1 MARRLFDQESN
12 RLFYGQQLMPEPG
25 YSLDFAVGMTYSLDL
40 NAFLGI
46 PISLGMLDDLESA
59 SAKNPFYLLEAIRK
73 SGDRMAVFCNA
84 GSIHTPKK
92 SEPVHILLEQSIFQV
107 ALGPKTNF
115 HPKVWVI
122 RYRNSD
128 GDTYIRVVV
137 LSRNITFDRCFD
149 IAASLTGE
157 VGGRVCEANSP
168 LSDLLRFVSGFADGD
183 PVKRKL
189 IRSVAD
195 DVLKVRE
202 FAPMECF
209 DSVEFLPVG
218 IPGYKKIAEPELS
231 GARSLVLVSPFLSDG
246 VVKALTVSAKQTALI
261 TRKSSITPTALS
273 SFQDVFVT
281 KELVLD
287 NELLEEG
294 ESEETPQ
301 RDIHAKIFFEE
312 RDDGKYLYLG
322 SLNASANA
330 FYHNVE
336 FMLKLRY
343 RPYYA
348 SFTSVLGDLVPE
360 EQSPFERIE
369 TMDELSETAEQEDPA
384 DLQDVVYAV
393 KQAKV
398 TSNGELYTVHISCG
412 ALESPCEIA
421 LFGASSV
428 YRNLAKEV
436 VFEKVSLA
444 SLSEFY
450 IVRRGNVSAIIKI
463 PTVGI
468 PAEERDSAIYS
479 TIIGDRRGFFKYVS
493 FLLSD
498 NYAETSLEEQML
510 GMESANEASASA
522 AVAGV
527 YEQLLRTAAENP
539 ERLAAVENMMSR
551 LNPEIVDERFRVLI
565 STCRSAAKQVK
576 RK

>member
-1 MARRLFDQESN
+1 MARRLFDQEGN
-12 RLFYGQQLMPEPG
+12 RLFYGEQLVPEPG

-46 PISLGMLDDLESA
+46 PISLGMLDDLESTG
-59 SAKNPFYLLEAIRK
+59 AKNPFYLLEAIRN
-73 SGDRMAVFCNA
+73 SSDRIAVFCNA

-128 GDTYIRVVV
+128 DDTYIRVVA

-157 VGGRVCEANSP
+157 IGNMAREVNRP
-168 LSDLLRFVSGFADGD
+168 LSDLLKFVSGFTD
-183 PVKRKL
+183 PIKRKL

-202 FAPMECF
+202 FVPMECF
-209 DSVEFLPVG
+209 DSVEFLPFG
-218 IPGYKKIAEPELS
+218 IPGYKKTAGPEFS
-231 GARSLVLVSPFLSDG
+231 GARSLILVSPFLSDG
-246 VVKALTVSAKQTALI
+246 VVKALTASAKQAALI
-261 TRKSSITPTALS
+261 TRKTSVTPTVLS

-281 KELVLD
+281 KELVLGND
-287 NELLEEG
+287 LLEEG
-294 ESEETPQ
+294 EPEETPQ

-348 SFTSVLGDLVPE
+348 SFAATLIDLVPE

-369 TMDELSETAEQEDPA
+369 TMDELPEAAEQEDPA
-384 DLQDVVYAV
+384 DLQDIVYAV
-393 KQAKV
+393 KQAEV
-398 TSNGELYTVHISCG
+398 TRYGTTYTVRINCG
-412 ALESPCEIA
+412 DLESPCEIA

-428 YRNLAKEV
+428 YQKLTDKV
-436 VFEKVSLA
+436 IFEKIPLSA
-444 SLSEFY
+444 LSEFY
-450 IVRRGNVSAIIKI
+450 IIRRGKVSTIIKI
-463 PTVGI
+463 PTDGI
-468 PAEERDSAIYS
+468 PAEDRDNAIYS
-479 TIIGDRRGFFKYVS
+479 AIIGDRRGFLRYVS
-493 FLLSD
+493 FLLAD

-510 GMESANEASASA
+510 GVESENKASASA
-522 AVAGV
+522 SFAGV

-539 ERLAAVENMMSR
+539 ERLAAVENMMNR
-551 LNPEIVDERFRVLI
+551 LNPEIVDERFRTLI
-565 STCRSAAKQVK
+565 SACQSAAKQVK
-576 RK
+576 HK

>member
-1 MARRLFDQESN
+1 MARRLFDQEDN
-12 RLFYGQQLMPEPG
+12 RLFYGEQLMPEPG
-25 YSLDFAVGMTYSLDL
+25 YSLNFAVGMTYSLDL
-40 NAFLGI
+40 NAYLGI

-59 SAKNPFYLLEAIRK
+59 SAKNSFYLLEAIRK
-73 SGDRMAVFCNA
+73 SSDRIAVFCNA

-92 SEPVHILLEQSIFQV
+92 SEPVHILLEQSIFQI

-115 HPKVWVI
+115 HPKVWVV
-122 RYRNSD
+122 RYQNSD
-128 GDTYIRVVV
+128 GDSYIRVIA

-149 IAASLTGE
+149 IAASLSGE
-157 VGGRVCEANSP
+157 IGNRAREVNRP
-168 LSDLLRFVSGFADGD
+168 LSDLLKFVSGFAD
-183 PVKRKL
+183 PTKRKL

-202 FAPMECF
+202 FVPMECF

-218 IPGYKKIAEPELS
+218 IPGYKKAAEPELT
-231 GARSLVLVSPFLSDG
+231 GARSLILVSPFLSDG
-246 VVKALTVSAKQTALI
+246 VVKALTASAKQTALI
-261 TRKSSITPTALS
+261 TRKTSVTPTVLS

-281 KELVLD
+281 KELVLG

-312 RDDGKYLYLG
+312 RDDGKHLYLG

-348 SFTSVLGDLVPE
+348 SFTSVLADLVPD
-360 EQSPFERIE
+360 EQSPFERVE
-369 TMDELSETAEQEDPA
+369 TLDEQPEATDQEDSA

-393 KQAKV
+393 KQAEV
-398 TSNGELYTVHISCG
+398 TQNGTTYTVRINCG

-428 YRNLAKEV
+428 YQNLTEKV
-436 VFEKVSLA
+436 IFEKVQLTA
-444 SLSEFY
+444 LSEFY
-450 IVRRGNVSAIIKI
+450 IIRRGNVSAIIKI
-463 PTVGI
+463 PTDGI
-468 PAEERDSAIYS
+468 PEEARDNAIYS
-479 TIIGDRRGFFKYVS
+479 AIIGDRRGFLRYVS
-493 FLLSD
+493 FLLTD
-498 NYAETSLEEQML
+498 NYAETSLEEQMI
-510 GMESANEASASA
+510 GIAGENEVSASASF
-522 AVAGV
+522 AGV

-539 ERLAAVENMMSR
+539 ERLAAVENMMNR
-551 LNPEIVDERFRVLI
+551 LNPEIVDERFRALI
-565 STCRSAAKQVK
+565 SACQSAAKQVK